1 MIIDI
6 LVCRPDGTQ
15 IIEQREVPDNYYVP
29 VEEEN
34 TEEASE

>member
-15 IIEQREVPDNYYVP
+15 TIERREVPDDYYVP
-29 VEEEN
+29 AEEEN
-34 TEEASE
+34 AEAA